1 MMGLMSS
8 QPAAAIVAGGQ
19 ARRFGGRDKSR
30 LTIDG
35 RTIIV
40 RQVEVLQMV
49 TAEVFIVAPKDE
61 RFRDLGLPVHLD
73 RVPNAGVLGGIY
85 TALEVAAADRV
96 LVIACDLPFLDGGL
110 LRLLVER
117 AGGGDGA
124 WVRTDRG
131 VEPLLACYQRAA
143 AARLRERIDAGMFK
157 ASDLGD
163 VLKMIDV
170 TTEDVAR
177 FGSPDR
183 LLTNLN
189 TPDDYARVQY
199 PAS

>member
-1 MMGLMSS
+1 MSS

-30 LTIDG
+30 LTVDG

-40 RQVEVLQMV
+40 RQVEVLQRV
-49 TAEVFIVAPKDE
+49 ASDIFIVAPQDE
-61 RFRDLGLPVHLD
+61 RFGDLGLPVHAD
-73 RVPNAGVLGGIY
+73 RVAGAGVLGGIY
-85 TALEVAAADRV
+85 TALDVATADRV
-96 LVIACDLPFLDGGL
+96 LVVACDLPFLDAGL
-110 LRLLVER
+110 LSLLVER
-117 AGGGDGA
+117 AADGDGA
-124 WVRTDRG
+124 WVRTERG

-143 AARLRERIDAGMFK
+143 APRLRARIDAALFK
-157 ASDLGD
+157 AADLCDG
-163 VLKMIDV
+163 LKMIDV
-170 TTEDVAR
+170 TTADVAK
-177 FGSPDR
+177 FGAPER